1 MLRKI
6 ENFFNKYR
14 ALKIGGVV
22 LVLALLIIGLL
33 VMSSPFLL
41 FKAFILFL
49 FLLFTMN
56 LISRFMTDS
65 IQQFYYSRWIVV
77 TFIFCIVIFI

>member
-6 ENFFNKYR
+6 ENFFNKYS

-22 LVLALLIIGLL
+22 LVLALLIAVL
-33 VMSSPFLL
+33 VMSSPFSL
-41 FKAFILFL
+41 FKAILLFL
-49 FLLFTMN
+49 FLLFTMD
-56 LISRFMTDS
+56 LISRYMTDRVE
-65 IQQFYYSRWIVV
+65 QFYYYRWIVA